1 MHTIPKII
9 HKVSFQDAKRPHRLS
24 FIFAV
29 ILLLKTFVIRK
40 ALLLKFA
47 TLMVMNVTKL
57 KSIEK

>member
-9 HKVSFQDAKRPHRLS
+9 HKVSFQDAKLPHLLS
-24 FIFAV
+24 SIFAV

-47 TLMVMNVTKL
+47 ILMVVNVTKL
-57 KSIEK
+57 KSI